1 MTKKLAD
8 RAPVL
13 RNLKAIPGTTPAP
26 FETSVAEPI
35 QVIPV
40 FRPFFKTPVYLIKVF
55 HTNTS
60 LDLSRMTKQEYTTI
74 VDIVLNAS
82 TAAFSMSLC
91 LGTFPPS
98 PERFFPLSVGAL
110 QTRTT
115 N

>member
-1 MTKKLAD
+1 MTFKN
-8 RAPVL
+8 PV
-13 RNLKAIPGTTPAP
+13 
-26 FETSVAEPI
+26 S
-35 QVIPV
+35 
-40 FRPFFKTPVYLIKVF
+40 LIKVF